1 METREARIKLVLD
14 IAGAADAIPRRGR
27 TGGGASETYAPGT
40 VSSQAPVLPGAAAT
54 SSAGVPPPPAAASLT
69 GAAPG
74 TAQGNIPVVMPM
86 NNAHHQPVWAPVP
99 QAVNNAHHRP
109 VWAPVPVPLPT
120 VPQGAAT
127 GARAAVPVAVA
138 NRPGFAMG
146 IKSIGKTVGQGAIAG
161 ANLDP
166 GGMPG
171 LSSQLLGLVPG
182 GSQVATF
189 YDILRRTTPAFAGV
203 AEEVTGVKGV
213 GTLATKT
220 FTTIDRAFGAVD
232 AIEPT
237 FTSAMDVAATL
248 DAMGVDAQPSQFV
261 SLTEDVYRVNVALE
275 GARRSRRTY
284 LAARGGRAAASIAKT
299 LGAHAGSAAR
309 DAVREA
315 LSAGLGMAVAR

>member
-14 IAGAADAIPRRGR
+14 IAGAANAIPRRGR
-27 TGGGASETYAPGT
+27 TGGGGASGPHSPGT
-40 VSSQAPVLPGAAAT
+40 AERPSPELPGAAAT
-54 SSAGVPPPPAAASLT
+54 SSEGVPPPPAAEER
-69 GAAPG
+69 
-74 TAQGNIPVVMPM
+74 IPVVKPM
-86 NNAHHQPVWAPVP
+86 DNSHHKPVWAPVP
-99 QAVNNAHHRP
+99 RAVDNSHHRP
-109 VWAPVPVPLPT
+109 VWAPIPEPLPT
-120 VPQGAAT
+120 VPQGSST

-171 LSSQLLGLVPG
+171 LATSIIKLVPG
-182 GSQVATF
+182 GDYVAQW
-189 YDILRRTTPAFAGV
+189 YDLQRRLTPAIAGV
-203 AEEVTGVKGV
+203 ADELTGRNV
-213 GTLATKT
+213 GTLATKA
-220 FTTIDRAFGAVD
+220 FNKLDRAFGFID

-275 GARRSRRTY
+275 GARRSRRNY